1 MHKIQEIAQQKPSK
15 DIQDFILLKANTI
28 GCYLKLCIETQ
39 GGKNKLTK
47 YENIFSSK
55 NLSVVYQDGLEP
67 KSSDTGS
74 QVQTLRLKVKPGFHR
89 HHLEFLEQFISVW
102 FVSFLKANQILHE
115 PYSGIQPM
123 TAEIQ

>member
-1 MHKIQEIAQQKPSK
+1 MKIFFLQK
-15 DIQDFILLKANTI
+15 
-28 GCYLKLCIETQ
+28 
-39 GGKNKLTK
+39 
-47 YENIFSSK
+47 IFQ
-55 NLSVVYQDGLEP
+55 LFYRDGLEP

-102 FVSFLKANQILHE
+102 FVSLLKANQILHE

-123 TAEIQ
+123 TTEIQ